1 MRQSNHLPVWHF
13 CGYFVSLTSPTGA
26 LFSTL
31 KFTQDFRKIKKIKVV
46 HAYLILLRKPG
57 NYSSMLLTYHFKV
70 CLGCVASLN
79 LVVVSLK
86 APCRSGHHLLIM
98 SLFYHVLE
106 HLMFCSGYY
115 PLLRV
120 LVSLSGEFF

>member
-1 MRQSNHLPVWHF
+1 MLVFLLLVLGVSCILPVCSGLPFKLPFSNIFLCF
-13 CGYFVSLTSPTGA
+13 CLS
-26 LFSTL
+26 
-31 KFTQDFRKIKKIKVV
+31 KKK
-46 HAYLILLRKPG
+46 
-57 NYSSMLLTYHFKV
+57 TYHFKV